1 MAKPTFPSME
11 KRQRLLSSLVV
22 VYIIKFSCLI
32 GALFTEYW
40 VDADGYH
47 FGVFKYCVDN
57 TSTCQDVTSQLQ
69 TIEDPLLGTRYL
81 LISACALVFICMMF
95 CVTSIS
101 KCCGTDRKTKILARI
116 NVTGTFLQF
125 ILETST
131 VITFAHGVTHLPRGP
146 QIGWSFY
153 ITICMAVFT
162 LMLFFILLLTTFCCN
177 KRCFLDRSS
186 NFSSKLTFIT
196 PPQNVS
202 VDVGKAVSVF
212 ANVRNASNVYWC
224 KGKDQVIRI
233 SSTFRQ
239 QFDESNQKAEL
250 TLSNARLQD
259 DGEYTCVAEKY
270 GRNKKEIKE
279 SFFIYVHH
287 VKPVFTIKPND
298 VTVHSGDELY
308 TEAVVNNAEVVSW
321 LHQGKTLSSAKNK
334 IAIKFV
340 NGKASLRIDGTT
352 KKDEGDYTCLAKSG
366 TDPHKL
372 KEESVDFHVSVSDA
386 ELPSFE
392 NVPQTVNIKNG
403 TAIEMAIKVRGFP
416 MPKQVAWFKDG
427 EPVVRSR
434 KTIMQYIDG
443 ASKLVIYDTD
453 LADAGLY
460 ECYAENE
467 HGNDKCTIPVKIK
480 RDNHETI
487 ECSICM
493 DRPPSN
499 VLPCGHAF
507 CLECIGMMNFKCG
520 MCRSPF
526 RDYKPLYLT

>member
-1 MAKPTFPSME
+1 MHRFNDCKVGIT
-11 KRQRLLSSLVV
+11 KLHGKT
-22 VYIIKFSCLI
+22 YISEYGEAATFSCLI

-69 TIEDPLLGTRYL
+69 TIE
-81 LISACALVFICMMF
+81 V
-95 CVTSIS
+95 
-101 KCCGTDRKTKILARI
+101 
-116 NVTGTFLQF
+116 

-131 VITFAHGVTHLPRGP
+131 VITFAHGVTQLPRAP

-162 LMLFFILLLTTFCCN
+162 LMFFFILLLTTFCCN
-177 KRCFLDRSS
+177 KRCYLDRSS

-259 DGEYTCVAEKY
+259 D
-270 GRNKKEIKE
+270 
-279 SFFIYVHH
+279 

-321 LHQGKTLSSAKNK
+321 LHQGKILSSAKNK

-443 ASKLVIYDTD
+443 ASKLVIYDTG

-480 RDNHETI
+480 RVDHDTI

-507 CLECIGMMNFKCG
+507 CLECIGRYVGN
-520 MCRSPF
+520 
-526 RDYKPLYLT
+526 